1 MFKKLAGF
9 GLIIAA
15 SVFLLAA
22 CATPVTQYCRALD
35 EAEPTLSKL
44 AGEPAGLL
52 ASRPL
57 MHRLAGKAPHDLLA
71 EWTTFIGAL
80 DQFGRDLTVAGI
92 DPATY
97 QGKADLM
104 ELPADQQELVVAAAD
119 QLTAPD
125 VIAAAE
131 GITQHAA
138 DVCQVQFGLS

>member
-1 MFKKLAGF
+1 MFNKLAGF

-15 SVFLLAA
+15 LILPLAA

-35 EAEPTLSKL
+35 EAQPTLSEL

-52 ASRPL
+52 AARPL

-71 EWTTFIGAL
+71 DWTTFIGAL
-80 DQFGRDLTVAGI
+80 DQFGRDLTVAGV

-97 QGKADLM
+97 QGQAELN
-104 ELPADQQELVVAAAD
+104 ELPQEQQKLVVAAAD

-125 VIAAAE
+125 VITATE
-131 GITQHAA
+131 SITQHAA
-138 DVCQVQFGLS
+138 DVCHVQFGLG